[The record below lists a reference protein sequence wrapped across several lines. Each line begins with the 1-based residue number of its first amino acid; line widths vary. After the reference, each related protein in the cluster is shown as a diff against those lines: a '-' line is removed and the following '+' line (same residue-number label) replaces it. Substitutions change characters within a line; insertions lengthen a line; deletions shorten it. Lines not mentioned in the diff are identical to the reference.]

1 MPIVPSIPLRRISQK
16 EFGAM
21 SFEVMR
27 HVFEMH
33 NDLGRF
39 FDEKI
44 YKREL
49 ARRVAGVRLETP
61 IDFLHES
68 FCKRYFL
75 DVLLDAAGLFEFKAG
90 ERIVPRHRAQ
100 SLHYLFAGNL
110 THAKLINM
118 RPESVEHEFINTSL
132 NEEERKRFAVTLT
145 RWDRTLPGAA
155 RVEEVMLA
163 LLQDWGAGLEVP
175 LYEEALTHFLGG
187 NSMVD
192 QEVEVR
198 LGTVVLGHQR
208 FRLAA
213 PEVAFKLTAL
223 TERQEEF
230 EDHTRRLLAHTRMQ
244 ALLWVNLTVSEITFT
259 TLK

>member
-1 MPIVPSIPLRRISQK
+1 MPIIPSIPLRRISQQ

-33 NDLGRF
+33 KEFGRF

-49 ARRVAGVRLETP
+49 ARRLPGVRLETP
-61 IDFLHES
+61 LDFIHES
-68 FCKRYFL
+68 FRKRYFL
-75 DVLLDAAGLFEFKAG
+75 DVLLDAAGLFEFKAV
-90 ERIVPRHRAQ
+90 ERLVPRHRAQ

-110 THAKLINM
+110 AHAKLINM
-118 RPESVEHEFINTSL
+118 RPESVEHEFINSALT
-132 NEEERKRFAVTLT
+132 EDGRKRFTITTT
-145 RWDRTLPGAA
+145 RWDRTMAGASC
-155 RVEEVMLA
+155 VEEVMVA
-163 LLQDWGAGLEVP
+163 LLKDWGAGLEVP

-187 NSMVD
+187 GSMVE
-192 QEVEVR
+192 QEVEIR
-198 LGTVVLGHQR
+198 HGSTSLGHQR

-223 TERQEEF
+223 TECQEEF
-230 EDHTRRLLAHTRMQ
+230 EDHTRRLLAHTSMK